1 MSFLIRG
8 GDLASRYLTSK
19 NISKVF
25 GGVQA
30 LQDVSFEVFQG
41 EILGLIGPNGAGKTT
56 LFNCITGIYPPTRG
70 EIILENSKRNLV
82 GLKPAD
88 VARLGISRTFQNSR
102 VFSGMTT
109 LENVMVGCHLW
120 SHAGLGGALFAGER
134 AKTEEEEIIEN
145 SLELLEFLDLAPLAN
160 TLANALPYGFQ
171 RRLEIARAMATRPH
185 LLLLDEPTCGMNPH
199 ESKAIMEVIRKIR
212 DRGITILIIEHDMKV
227 VMGISNR
234 VICLDHGEKICDGPP
249 QVVQKDPK
257 VIDAYL
263 GREEDVITTE

>member
-1 MSFLIRG
+1 MSG
-8 GDLASRYLTSK
+8 RYLTSK

-56 LFNCITGIYPPTRG
+56 LFNCLTGIYPPTHG

-82 GLKPAD
+82 GLKPAE
-88 VARLGISRTFQNSR
+88 VAKLGIARTFQNSR

-120 SHAGLGGALFAGER
+120 SHAGLGGALFAGKRVE
-134 AKTEEEEIIEN
+134 KEEEEIIEN
-145 SLELLEFLDLAPLAN
+145 SLELLEFLELAPLAN
-160 TLANALPYGFQ
+160 TLASALPYGFQ
-171 RRLEIARAMATRPH
+171 RRLEIARAMAIHPQ

-199 ESKAIMEVIRKIR
+199 ESRAIMEVIRKIR
-212 DRGITILIIEHDMKV
+212 DREITVLIIEHDMKV
-227 VMGISNR
+227 IMGISDR
-234 VICLDHGEKICDGPP
+234 VICLDHGEKICEGPP
-249 QVVQKDPK
+249 QAVQKDPK

-263 GREEDVITTE
+263 GREEDALRAE

>member
-1 MSFLIRG
+1 LPV
-8 GDLASRYLTSK
+8 RYLTSK

-70 EIILENSKRNLV
+70 EIILENSRRNLV
-82 GLKPAD
+82 GLRPAD
-88 VARLGISRTFQNSR
+88 VADLGIARTFQNSR
-102 VFSGMTT
+102 IFSGMTT

-120 SHAGLGGALFAGER
+120 AHAGRGGALFAG
-134 AKTEEEEIIEN
+134 KSVGKEEAEIIQN
-145 SLELLEFLDLAPLAN
+145 SLELLEFLELTPLAN
-160 TLANALPYGFQ
+160 TLASALPYGLQ
-171 RRLEIARAMATRPH
+171 RRLEIARAMATRPQ

-199 ESKAIMEVIRKIR
+199 ESRAIREVIREIR

-227 VMGISNR
+227 VMGISDR
-234 VICLDHGEKICDGPP
+234 VICLDHGEKICEGPP

-263 GREEDVITTE
+263 GREEDALRTE

>member
-1 MSFLIRG
+1 MPG
-8 GDLASRYLTSK
+8 RYLTSK

-30 LQDVSFEVFQG
+30 LQDVSFEVWRG

-56 LFNCITGIYPPTRG
+56 LFNCLTGIYPPTRG
-70 EIILENSKRNLV
+70 EIILESSRRNLV
-82 GLKPAD
+82 GSRPAE
-88 VARLGISRTFQNSR
+88 VAKLGIARTFQNSR

-120 SHAGLGGALFAGER
+120 SHAGLGGALFAGKR
-134 AKTEEEEIIEN
+134 VGKEEEEIIEN
-145 SLELLEFLDLAPLAN
+145 SLELLEFLELAPLAN
-160 TLANALPYGFQ
+160 TLASALPYGFQ
-171 RRLEIARAMATRPH
+171 RRLEIARAMATRPQ

-212 DRGITILIIEHDMKV
+212 DREITVLIIEHDMKV
-227 VMGISNR
+227 IMGISDR
-234 VICLDHGEKICDGPP
+234 VICLDHGEKICEGPP
-249 QVVQKDPK
+249 QVVQKDPR

-263 GREEDVITTE
+263 GREEDALRTE